1 MFRIWIGL
9 KVYFGRC
16 TVPFLLEVRVPRG
29 MGDQEPPALCHF
41 GVEQCV
47 LAQYI
52 KEVYCLNVAA
62 QL

>member
-1 MFRIWIGL
+1 
-9 KVYFGRC
+9 
-16 TVPFLLEVRVPRG
+16 

-47 LAQYI
+47 LVQYI